1 MPGKGSSCHGFQLWI
16 NLPIELKDIEPS
28 YQKVEAERIQK
39 KEEDKATIRTSIGDN
54 SPTTVEVLYQDF
66 QLKENGFIEIDLPK
80 DPNDFI
86 YIYEGKI
93 TLDGLEDID
102 KSTAFFPKDEKKYL

>member
-28 YQKVEAERIQK
+28 YQKAEAERIQK

-54 SPTTVEVLYQDF
+54 SPITVNQDIIPRHSVERKRF
-66 QLKENGFIEIDLPK
+66 YRD
-80 DPNDFI
+80 
-86 YIYEGKI
+86 
-93 TLDGLEDID
+93 
-102 KSTAFFPKDEKKYL
+102 

>member
-1 MPGKGSSCHGFQLWI
+1 MPGKGSSCQCFQLWI

-86 YIYEGKI
+86 YIYEEKI
-93 TLDGLEDID
+93 ILDGLEDID
-102 KSTAFFPKDEKKYL
+102 KSTAFFPNDEKKYL